1 MLELEQE
8 FICEPRAEL
17 EQPPNIVGPIRDF
30 IRKIQLADQNSLRGC
45 RRQRTDRCQI

>member
-1 MLELEQE
+1 MLELEHE

-45 RRQRTDRCQI
+45 RCQRTDRCQI